1 MNTREVI
8 LKAREKGKC
17 VPAFNVPHIPM
28 VKPIIEAI
36 RDENSVAMIQVAR
49 VEWEKMKAES
59 LERIAEEYD
68 RYKDPAHT
76 LLHLD
81 HVPVIDEDYQR
92 VDYRSLIE
100 RAIRAGYQ
108 SVMID
113 GSRLPLEENIS
124 ATREA
129 ADLAHAAQIPCEAE
143 LGAVMGHENKVMP
156 PYEEIF
162 ASKMG
167 FTRLDEAKRF
177 AEESKCDW
185 LSVAVGNIHGA
196 VAEAVRNQK
205 KPEAKIDVAHVAEL
219 YRAVGIPLVLHGGS
233 GIQHQYILDAISAG
247 IAKINV
253 GTELRQTY
261 EFALQESGNDV
272 SFAQDALYKRTR
284 AYIAVID
291 MPEIVARAT
300 FDRKYTGIAKF
311 PAVTRDISMVMPKE
325 ILVGQIEDVIESKG
339 GEYLESYSLF
349 DIYEG
354 AQIKTGFKSVAY
366 SIVFRAKDKTLEEAE
381 ITAAMDR
388 ILSGLEE
395 LGIELRK

>member
-68 RYKDPAHT
+68 RYK
-76 LLHLD
+76 
-81 HVPVIDEDYQR
+81 DYQR

-284 AYIAVID
+284 AYIA
-291 MPEIVARAT
+291 
-300 FDRKYTGIAKF
+300 
-311 PAVTRDISMVMPKE
+311 
-325 ILVGQIEDVIESKG
+325 
-339 GEYLESYSLF
+339 EYLFNTNLKDLLF
-349 DIYEG
+349 G
-354 AQIKTGFKSVAY
+354 
-366 SIVFRAKDKTLEEAE
+366 
-381 ITAAMDR
+381 
-388 ILSGLEE
+388 
-395 LGIELRK
+395 

>member
-1 MNTREVI
+1 MNAAVNAFFLIFKLLSLYFLAVSLFCLCRRKKPAASAGQRRFAI
-8 LKAREKGKC
+8 LIAARNEESCIAGL
-17 VPAFNVPHIPM
+17 I
-28 VKPIIEAI
+28 
-36 RDENSVAMIQVAR
+36 
-49 VEWEKMKAES
+49 ES
-59 LERIAEEYD
+59 LQAQ
-68 RYKDPAHT
+68 RYPRELFDIWVLPNNCTDHT
-76 LLHLD
+76 
-81 HVPVIDEDYQR
+81 VEAAQ
-92 VDYRSLIE
+92 

-219 YRAVGIPLVLHGGS
+219 YRAAGIPLVLHGGS

-284 AYIAVID
+284 AYIAD
-291 MPEIVARAT
+291 
-300 FDRKYTGIAKF
+300 
-311 PAVTRDISMVMPKE
+311 
-325 ILVGQIEDVIESKG
+325 
-339 GEYLESYSLF
+339 YLFNTNLKDFLF
-349 DIYEG
+349 G
-354 AQIKTGFKSVAY
+354 
-366 SIVFRAKDKTLEEAE
+366 
-381 ITAAMDR
+381 
-388 ILSGLEE
+388 
-395 LGIELRK
+395 

>member
-1 MNTREVI
+1 MNTKEVV

-36 RDENSVAMIQVAR
+36 RDENSIAMIQVAR
-49 VEWEKMKAES
+49 VEWEKMQAQS
-59 LERIAEEYD
+59 LERIAEEYAI
-68 RYKDPAHT
+68 YQDPAHT

-92 VDYRSLIE
+92 VDYRSIIE
-100 RAIRAGYQ
+100 RAIHAGYQ

-113 GSRLPLEENIS
+113 GSRLPLEENI
-124 ATREA
+124 AVTREA
-129 ADLAHAAQIPCEAE
+129 AELAHAAGIPCEAE

-167 FTRLDEAKRF
+167 FTRLDEARRF

-205 KPEAKIDVAHVAEL
+205 KPEAKLDIAHIAEL
-219 YRAVGIPLVLHGGS
+219 YQAAGIPLVLHGGS
-233 GIQHQYILDAISAG
+233 GVKHQYILDAISAG

-261 EFALQESGNDV
+261 EFALQESGNDIP
-272 SFAQDALYKRTR
+272 FAQDALYKRTR
-284 AYIAVID
+284 DYIA
-291 MPEIVARAT
+291 
-300 FDRKYTGIAKF
+300 
-311 PAVTRDISMVMPKE
+311 
-325 ILVGQIEDVIESKG
+325 
-339 GEYLESYSLF
+339 EYLFNTNLKDILF
-349 DIYEG
+349 G
-354 AQIKTGFKSVAY
+354 
-366 SIVFRAKDKTLEEAE
+366 
-381 ITAAMDR
+381 
-388 ILSGLEE
+388 
-395 LGIELRK
+395 